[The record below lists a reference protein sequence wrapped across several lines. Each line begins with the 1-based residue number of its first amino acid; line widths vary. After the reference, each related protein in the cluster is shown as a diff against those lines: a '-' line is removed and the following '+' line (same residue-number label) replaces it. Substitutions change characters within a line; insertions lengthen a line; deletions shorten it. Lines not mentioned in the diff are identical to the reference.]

1 MARLGDKTA
10 IITGAASGIGRATA
24 RRFVEEGARVVASDL
39 DAGKLSDEFGA
50 VEGVVTVPAD
60 VTEPATPDLLVQ
72 AALEHF
78 GHLDILVNNAGI
90 VDRFLPVGEMTDEIW
105 DSVLDVNL
113 NAPFRLAR
121 RAVPVM
127 LERGAGVIVNVGSI
141 AGARG
146 GRGGAAYTASK
157 HGLRGLTENLS
168 ATYAPLGLRSVLVAP
183 GGVETGISLGGE
195 PSELGMATLEKS
207 LVCSVRFASA
217 EELASVI
224 LFVASDEAS
233 FISGAEIVADGG
245 WTVC

>member
-1 MARLGDKTA
+1 MDRLAGKAA
-10 IITGAASGIGRATA
+10 IVTGAASGIGRATTL
-24 RRFVEEGARVVASDL
+24 RFVEEGARVLASDL
-39 DAGKLSDEFGA
+39 DVGKLGEAFESR
-50 VEGVVTVPAD
+50 EGVVAVPAD
-60 VTEPATPDLLVQ
+60 VTEPATPELLVQ
-72 AALEHF
+72 SALDHF
-78 GHLDILVNNAGI
+78 GALDILVNNAGI

-105 DSVLDVNL
+105 EQVLDVNL

-127 LERGAGVIVNVGSI
+127 LEHGSGVIVNVGSI

-146 GRGGAAYTASK
+146 GRGGAAYTTSK

-195 PSELGMATLEKS
+195 PSALGMETLEKS

-217 EELASVI
+217 EELANVI

-233 FISGAEIVADGG
+233 FISGAEVVADGG